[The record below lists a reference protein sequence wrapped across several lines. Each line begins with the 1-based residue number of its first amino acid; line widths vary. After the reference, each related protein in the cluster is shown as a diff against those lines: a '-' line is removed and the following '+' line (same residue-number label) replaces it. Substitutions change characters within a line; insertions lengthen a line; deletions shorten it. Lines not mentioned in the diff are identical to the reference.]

1 MSNATDLL
9 KRVVENLDEHGFMVH
24 GTIEEFCRTLK
35 EIRAYL
41 DAELEAEPAAWTNQD
56 ELNALGTDATC
67 YMYSELM
74 AGENNIPLYTISK
87 PTRKPM
93 TDDDMWKVY
102 IKAIE
107 DDCRINGYG
116 LFTLGVR
123 FAEKHHGIIPCCEN
137 S

>member
-87 PTRKPM
+87 PTSKPL
-93 TDDDMWKVY
+93 TSNERLQGFIELRDNDDGVHLLSFL
-102 IKAIE
+102 A
-107 DDCRINGYG
+107 
-116 LFTLGVR
+116 GVR
-123 FAEKHHGIIPCCEN
+123 LAEKHHGIIPRCEN